1 MKLLK
6 DYNCTIDYHPSKE
19 NIVVDALSKKVS
31 GCLAYIQTIR
41 LPLMIELRNLGVEL
55 SLEYSGILLA
65 NFQVR
70 SILVDR
76 IQEVQFVD
84 PQLIK
89 IRDEVD
95 CGDGFF
101 YKKIWS
107 FNFWYSTLCAC

>member
-1 MKLLK
+1 MELIK
-6 DYNCTIDYHPSKE
+6 DYDCTIEYHPSKT
-19 NIVVDALSKKVS
+19 NVVVDALSKKAS

-76 IQEVQFVD
+76 IQEV
-84 PQLIK
+84 
-89 IRDEVD
+89 
-95 CGDGFF
+95 
-101 YKKIWS
+101 
-107 FNFWYSTLCAC
+107 